1 MPTRDKNRGPA
12 GFPRVG
18 GTLRRRIT
26 LWYGVAIALCL
37 LTYSLTV
44 GISFTGHVRRELDR
58 RVHED
63 IELAARA
70 LVTDEAGNPVW
81 AGGIL
86 GKQIEEEEGGGHW
99 VEVWDPD
106 GRRLL
111 TDGTFDPQLNTN
123 PVTHPQGI
131 AHSHETAQGPVR
143 TMWEP
148 VDIGGKRIIIRAA
161 VSELPARAQIRSLWI
176 ELGVISLL
184 VLTVGGVIGVELA
197 KRLVGPLSRMSRDAQ
212 RITAEQ
218 LHERLDVAGA
228 GEELE
233 QLGDAFNATLARL
246 EASFAQLKRFT
257 ADASHEIRTPLTAL
271 RSVGEVALQGE
282 KSGAAYREVIGTML
296 EESDRLARLSE
307 SLLAIARAEA
317 GQVHYK
323 FEAFD
328 LRSVADQVVDQ
339 LGVLAEER
347 GQTLTVLGD
356 STTVTADRLV
366 VRQALVNLVDNAIKY
381 SPEGSNVKIRVTRE
395 SDGAEIAV
403 EDDGPGIAPE
413 HQEKIFERFY
423 RIDPSRSRELGGT
436 GLGLSLVKLAAE
448 AHGGLVEVDSTIGR
462 GTTIRLILP
471 SRGPSAE

>member
-1 MPTRDKNRGPA
+1 MNRSPV
-12 GFPRVG
+12 GFPRAG

-70 LVTDEAGNPVW
+70 LVTDEAGNPAW

-99 VEVWDPD
+99 VEVWDTE

-111 TDGTFDPQLNTN
+111 TEGTFDPKLDTN
-123 PVTHPQGI
+123 PVIHPEGI
-131 AHSHETAQGPVR
+131 AHSHVTAQGPVR

-148 VDIGGKRIIIRAA
+148 VDIGGKRTIIRAA

-184 VLTVGGVIGVELA
+184 VLTVGGVMGVELA
-197 KRLVGPLSRMSRDAQ
+197 KRLVGPLSRMARDAQ

-233 QLGDAFNATLARL
+233 QLGDAFNATLMRL

-317 GQVHYK
+317 GQTHYK
-323 FEAFD
+323 FEELD
-328 LRSVADQVVDQ
+328 LRKLADDVVDQ

-347 GQTLTVLGD
+347 GQTIVVEGERV
-356 STTVTADRLV
+356 SGAVDRVFL
-366 VRQALVNLVDNAIKY
+366 RQALVNLVDNAIKY
-381 SPEGSNVKIRVTRE
+381 SQEGATIRVRVSRT
-395 SDGAEIAV
+395 GGNAEIAV
-403 EDDGPGIAPE
+403 SDDGPGIALE
-413 HQEKIFERFY
+413 HHAKLFERFY
-423 RIDPSRSRELGGT
+423 RVDPSRSRELGGS
-436 GLGLSLVKLAAE
+436 GLGLSLVKLAAD
-448 AHGGLVEVDSTIGR
+448 AHGGKVDVESSVGR
-462 GTTIRLILP
+462 GSTFRLTLP
-471 SRGPSAE
+471 IHHALS